1 MKDALCKYGASYGP
15 EVLKVMGEAFDSAWL
30 VIAGNFGN
38 DDKDIQVPRRKL
50 AEALLS
56 VVRKHDR
63 DSEALKNRTLQAMA
77 MQYRGRANSPKF
89 GAKRRVKATHWK
101 RPTVAVGSRI
111 DR

>member
-30 VIAGNFGN
+30 AIAGNFGN
-38 DDKDIQVPRRKL
+38 DDKDIQTARRKL

-56 VVRKHDR
+56 AVSRHDR
-63 DSEALKNRTLQAMA
+63 NSEALKNRTLQIMA
-77 MQYRGRANSPKF
+77 LQYRGRANSPKL